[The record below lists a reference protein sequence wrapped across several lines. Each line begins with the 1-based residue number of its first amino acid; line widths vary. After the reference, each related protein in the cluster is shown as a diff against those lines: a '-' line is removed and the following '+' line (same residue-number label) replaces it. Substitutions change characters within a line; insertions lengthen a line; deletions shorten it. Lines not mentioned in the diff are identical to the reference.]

1 MAWARPRMRALQL
14 HLEVKVRWLVVEAAA
29 VVVITNGHRAVLV
42 RQHPAAVERDGWQAR
57 MPVAMPRSPPAAAT
71 RVTATCDTW

>member
-42 RQHPAAVERDGWQAR
+42 RQHPAAVERDGWH
-57 MPVAMPRSPPAAAT
+57 SPHASGNAQIAADAAT
-71 RVTATCDTW
+71 RVTATRDTW